1 MQKIYKNN
9 RLPGYQKIIR
19 DIKREWE
26 NRRGFR
32 YELYERLCPLIN
44 GIYQWGALIPV

>member
-19 DIKREWE
+19 GIKKEWE
-26 NRRGFR
+26 NRRGSR
-32 YELYERLCPLIN
+32 YELYETGLM
-44 GIYQWGALIPV
+44 YQWDVLKPA